1 MNHAV
6 ILCFLDV
13 GVKLENSTDFE
24 EEELLLPPKEDLQ
37 ILLDRWENRFV
48 GQQIHPGHP
57 KLVCKSI

>member
-37 ILLDRWENRFV
+37 ILLDRYDVRFV
-48 GQQIHPGHP
+48 G
-57 KLVCKSI
+57 